1 MSSETSTPYTPAS
14 TSTTGNEAVTLA
26 DEIKKYNT
34 TELIDFL
41 RREEDLGLSEKA
53 LEILETQEV
62 NGRAFLK
69 TSKEEFQGLS
79 LGFRPAKNL
88 ADFAKE
94 FSHHIDE
101 KNPAFK
107 FCIEDILRRIK
118 NMGPVIDSNEAM
130 RCEYISTIL
139 HTAVSILE
147 GLVILPQM
155 EVSSDDSSGCV
166 DYAIKRIIDNLLEEI
181 ICITEGKQNLPG
193 IGVAQNLIQCKS
205 SCEMNLDTL
214 KKKRTA
220 DEAFEEYE
228 YVYGIVTTG
237 LNRLAQECEED
248 FRGYSGSPSF
258 NSVAVPEAIIV
269 PTNSAKHLNGKPL
282 EEKDMDSFLLEAHKK
297 IVSSEIKQCNKE
309 KKNEKNGQG
318 LIQEISSSV
327 PKDNH
332 VTKISKTAQS
342 RKSDNSDALV
352 SSFHGTSMIE
362 ISQHLAQLCDKAL
375 IAEEHRLE
383 ANQEEI
389 LCWYHYERNFVF
401 QLEALCDKNKIGEK
415 KARGLIYDEVVKQV
429 NILRLDKIQYI
440 KSYSANEISKFTNDE
455 IQKIMDHF
463 SNKPSTDF
471 SEDRDNFIND
481 DSSSQTD
488 ASEVRANPLV
498 SAEVSKSTAPIP
510 LTHDSNSSDDSKEV
524 SPNNSLEDVDDYY
537 KMILEE
543 CEKDWEESNESKSD
557 NENDSSDS
565 KEGMPDDSDDDGYD
579 GYGGYN
585 EYGERDRGYY
595 YRDGEYKRKTSPMM
609 SPIISPVTA

>member
-1 MSSETSTPYTPAS
+1 MSSELELLRQRITELEAENAEIPDLRRKLSEFDAERVDLRRKLSVSDAEIAELKSRNAEFLRSNAEY
-14 TSTTGNEAVTLA
+14 NERRDAENAKLKA
-26 DEIKKYNT
+26 RIEEMESEFGDRIKKVEQKQT
-34 TELIDFL
+34 LQ
-41 RREEDLGLSEKA
+41 SA
-53 LEILETQEV
+53 LTA
-62 NGRAFLK
+62 NDN
-69 TSKEEFQGLS
+69 S
-79 LGFRPAKNL
+79 
-88 ADFAKE
+88 
-94 FSHHIDE
+94 
-101 KNPAFK
+101 
-107 FCIEDILRRIK
+107 
-118 NMGPVIDSNEAM
+118 SNN
-130 RCEYISTIL
+130 S
-139 HTAVSILE
+139 
-147 GLVILPQM
+147 
-155 EVSSDDSSGCV
+155 
-166 DYAIKRIIDNLLEEI
+166 
-181 ICITEGKQNLPG
+181 
-193 IGVAQNLIQCKS
+193 
-205 SCEMNLDTL
+205 
-214 KKKRTA
+214 
-220 DEAFEEYE
+220 
-228 YVYGIVTTG
+228 
-237 LNRLAQECEED
+237 
-248 FRGYSGSPSF
+248 SPSF

-318 LIQEISSSV
+318 LIQEISLSV

-389 LCWYHYERNFVF
+389 LCWYHYGINFVF

-440 KSYSANEISKFTNDE
+440 KSYSANKISKFTNDE

-488 ASEVRANPLV
+488 ASEVRVNPLV

-524 SPNNSLEDVDDYY
+524 SPNNSLKDVNDYY

-543 CEKDWEESNESKSD
+543 CEKDFASQSGEESNESKSD

-595 YRDGEYKRKTSPMM
+595 YRDGEYERKTSPMM
-609 SPIISPVTA
+609 SPIISMVTA